1 MNDELT
7 AEAQNYYEHIRILN
21 GYRLALDEKLLNLEI
36 AKRKARDRAT
46 KPEHKLLWEQK
57 VAQRTNQV
65 AELRKKCKA
74 AEQQVAKIGIDMDYA
89 GQPVPYRY
97 TAKEVIEELQR
108 TMREAEEDHM
118 NVKWD
123 VQNSI
128 YEEFVALLRMTG
140 YGT

>member
-7 AEAQNYYEHIRILN
+7 AEARNYYEHIRILN
-21 GYRLALDEKLLNLEI
+21 GYRLVLDEKLLNLEI

-46 KPEHKLLWEQK
+46 KPKHKPLWEQK

-128 YEEFVALLRMTG
+128 YEEFVDLLRVTG